1 MQIKTTM
8 RYHLTLARM
17 LLISRQVMSDYFMT
31 PWTEVHQASLSL
43 TISRSLPKFMS
54 IELIM
59 LIDHLIRCCPLLL
72 LPSNFPRI
80 RVSGQNAVCCA
91 YSLSLVQFF
100 ATPRISLPGS
110 SVNGI
115 LQARILEWVAIPSSR
130 GSSQPSD
137 QTQVSRTADGFFT
150 V

>member
-8 RYHLTLARM
+8 SYHLTLARM
-17 LLISRQVMSDYFMT
+17 LLISGQVMSDYFVT
-31 PWTEVHQASLSL
+31 PWTEVCQASLSL

-80 RVSGQNAVCCA
+80 RVSG
-91 YSLSLVQFF
+91 
-100 ATPRISLPGS
+100 
-110 SVNGI
+110 
-115 LQARILEWVAIPSSR
+115 
-130 GSSQPSD
+130 
-137 QTQVSRTADGFFT
+137 
-150 V
+150 